1 MHSIRC
7 AALSPI
13 EPTKREA
20 SAAVGGSNLLPTTVG
35 GKCVD
40 LIVFDGEQMPQLA
53 DTAKGRAMVI
63 NPASPSAA
71 VVVNA
76 PTIGPHHG

>member
-1 MHSIRC
+1 M
-7 AALSPI
+7 
-13 EPTKREA
+13 
-20 SAAVGGSNLLPTTVG
+20 PTTIG

-40 LIVFDGEQMPQLA
+40 LIEFNGEQMPQLTDA
-53 DTAKGRAMVI
+53 TKGRSMVI

-76 PTIGPHHG
+76 PTIRANHG

>member
-20 SAAVGGSNLLPTTVG
+20 SAAVGGSNLLPTTIG

-40 LIVFDGEQMPQLA
+40 LIEFNGEQMPQLTDA
-53 DTAKGRAMVI
+53 TKGRSMVI

-76 PTIGPHHG
+76 PTIRANHG

>member
-1 MHSIRC
+1 M
-7 AALSPI
+7 
-13 EPTKREA
+13 
-20 SAAVGGSNLLPTTVG
+20 PTTVG